1 MAKLRQ
7 LLRSAT
13 SSPDKAAYCP
23 EAGDIIRINFDPQA
37 GREQAGPRPALVL
50 SPKSYNE
57 KTRLCVL
64 CPITNQA
71 KGYPFEAPI
80 PNGHKVTG
88 AVLSDHIKNLSWE
101 QRNSEFLCRA
111 PIGLAEDV
119 KAKIRALIHI

>member
-1 MAKLRQ
+1 MARLQQ

-13 SSPDKAAYCP
+13 NSSKSAYCP
-23 EAGDIIRINFDPQA
+23 DSGDIIRINFDPQA

-50 SPKSYNE
+50 SPRQYNE
-57 KTRLCVL
+57 RLRLCVL

-71 KGYPFEAPI
+71 KGYPFEVLL

-101 QRNSEFLCRA
+101 ARGSEFVCLA
-111 PIGLAEDV
+111 PNGLLEDV
-119 KAKIRALIHI
+119 KAKIRALIQI